1 MAEYEGKEV
10 KLNDPFRLPSGSKKK
25 FGVYVK
31 NPKTGNVIK
40 VEFGD
45 PNLSIKRD
53 DPERLKNFR
62 ARHNCDQKT
71 DKTTPGYWSC
81 KFWEKDK
88 PVSKLLKKGKVES
101 VGEGCGCDECMSEDK
116 HDKKGKD
123 MDPRKHVA
131 LSKKNPG
138 MYCVFDVKGREV
150 KLFKKKSDAE
160 AYAIKNHDELM
171 KESVNESRKK
181 KITYVI
187 NRRTGEVVYGP
198 TDVADAKQF
207 LKKQPQPRKFV
218 IRDIRESVQLDE
230 QGSIVKTFGNTRDYM
245 PLIKKFG
252 MEKQFRSMMR
262 DLKKFGESGDG
273 LIMIYSDKMLEF
285 IIEPLED
292 SHYVTKAAQRGGP
305 MTGKNLVKKDV
316 RARGAKGVDA
326 RVIAFKESEYN
337 PLDEQSYVPGQ
348 AKAAHGGASRRG
360 GSRGPRMSRQRK
372 NRAEVLDQ
380 LVLNGIQV
388 LNQPQVVTGK
398 GGSDTFVVAKK
409 DVKKAKKVL
418 DDYFEKAYVKIH
430 MGKKGLRRDNYTI
443 VAEGVNLDEQ
453 KIRTQVEFD
462 SLTDAV
468 KSVKFHPTRDKGREV
483 AIYKL
488 TPPKRT
494 MRTSAE
500 RPSGKKV
507 GSVDFQKKT
516 VYTTVTLPNG
526 PFEKILKAKGAKRI
540 ATVKNVDGKAKVLKE
555 QVKSMDQKK
564 AKKIYDKL
572 KKGSEIEVNFG
583 NFMHSGGKPIVLKV
597 TSGHRIVGKSKVGR
611 IILVNPENPRGM
623 KYKLFN
629 RDGNISLAQGD
640 MATILKDMNIIKEQR
655 VIQESGHEDVPSAKN
670 KVMMNLVSLRKI
682 HKILCC
688 MDPHASLPSW
698 LTDKLTIATS
708 KLDTVGDYLE
718 SQVMQSES
726 TDPNFWLIELNE
738 DEDDKKKKGKNPRGT
753 KYYTKS
759 GRIKKSPEDKE
770 TGLPK
775 KYVSRM
781 TDADAKQKAAE
792 IKARKK
798 YDKDDPRRYKP
809 TEVDKKY
816 AGKGQKSKYTKAYD
830 KMFGKDDD

>member
-53 DPERLKNFR
+53 DPDRLKNFR

-101 VGEGCGCDECMSEDK
+101 VGEGCGCDECM
-116 HDKKGKD
+116 
-123 MDPRKHVA
+123 
-131 LSKKNPG
+131 
-138 MYCVFDVKGREV
+138 
-150 KLFKKKSDAE
+150 
-160 AYAIKNHDELM
+160 
-171 KESVNESRKK
+171 NESRKK

-252 MEKQFRSMMR
+252 FEKQFRSMMR

-292 SHYVTKAAQRGGP
+292 SHYVTKAVQRGGP

-337 PLDEQSYVPGQ
+337 PLDEQ
-348 AKAAHGGASRRG
+348 
-360 GSRGPRMSRQRK
+360 
-372 NRAEVLDQ
+372 
-380 LVLNGIQV
+380 
-388 LNQPQVVTGK
+388 
-398 GGSDTFVVAKK
+398 
-409 DVKKAKKVL
+409 
-418 DDYFEKAYVKIH
+418 
-430 MGKKGLRRDNYTI
+430 
-443 VAEGVNLDEQ
+443 

-488 TPPKRT
+488 KDGTFTP
-494 MRTSAE
+494 
-500 RPSGKKV
+500 
-507 GSVDFQKKT
+507 
-516 VYTTVTLPNG
+516 VTLPNG

-540 ATVKNVDGKAKVLKE
+540 ATVKNVDGKAKV
-555 QVKSMDQKK
+555 
-564 AKKIYDKL
+564 
-572 KKGSEIEVNFG
+572 
-583 NFMHSGGKPIVLKV
+583 
-597 TSGHRIVGKSKVGR
+597 
-611 IILVNPENPRGM
+611 
-623 KYKLFN
+623 
-629 RDGNISLAQGD
+629 
-640 MATILKDMNIIKEQR
+640 IKEQR

-670 KVMMNLVSLRKI
+670 KVMMNLVSLKKI

-688 MDPHASLPSW
+688 MNPHASLPSW

-816 AGKGQKSKYTKAYD
+816 AGKGEKSKYTKAYD

>member
-230 QGSIVKTFGNTRDYM
+230 ETQHIVHVNVSRTGFRKLEAMIASLDGYRESDYSDGKARFYFDAKKHDTAERKKVAEFIKKTRGAEFSHAMKEDVQLDEQGSIVKTFGNTRDYM

-252 MEKQFRSMMR
+252 FEKQFRSMMR

-292 SHYVTKAAQRGGP
+292 SHYVTKAVQRGGP

-337 PLDEQSYVPGQ
+337 PLDEQ
-348 AKAAHGGASRRG
+348 
-360 GSRGPRMSRQRK
+360 
-372 NRAEVLDQ
+372 
-380 LVLNGIQV
+380 
-388 LNQPQVVTGK
+388 
-398 GGSDTFVVAKK
+398 
-409 DVKKAKKVL
+409 
-418 DDYFEKAYVKIH
+418 
-430 MGKKGLRRDNYTI
+430 
-443 VAEGVNLDEQ
+443 

-488 TPPKRT
+488 KDGTFTP
-494 MRTSAE
+494 
-500 RPSGKKV
+500 
-507 GSVDFQKKT
+507 
-516 VYTTVTLPNG
+516 VTLPNG

-540 ATVKNVDGKAKVLKE
+540 ATVKNVDGKAKV
-555 QVKSMDQKK
+555 
-564 AKKIYDKL
+564 
-572 KKGSEIEVNFG
+572 
-583 NFMHSGGKPIVLKV
+583 
-597 TSGHRIVGKSKVGR
+597 
-611 IILVNPENPRGM
+611 
-623 KYKLFN
+623 
-629 RDGNISLAQGD
+629 
-640 MATILKDMNIIKEQR
+640 IKEQR

-670 KVMMNLVSLRKI
+670 KVMMNLVSLKKI

-688 MDPHASLPSW
+688 MNPHASLPSW

-738 DEDDKKKKGKNPRGT
+738 DEDDKKKGKNPRGT

-816 AGKGQKSKYTKAYD
+816 AGKGEKSKYTKAYD

>member
-1 MAEYEGKEV
+1 MAEYEGKKV

-45 PNLSIKRD
+45 PNMSIKRD

-138 MYCVFDVKGREV
+138 MYCVFDAKGREV

-171 KESVNESRKK
+171 KENVNESRKK

-252 MEKQFRSMMR
+252 LEKQFRSMMK

-292 SHYVTKAAQRGGP
+292 SHYVTKAVQRGGP

-337 PLDEQSYVPGQ
+337 PLDEQ
-348 AKAAHGGASRRG
+348 
-360 GSRGPRMSRQRK
+360 
-372 NRAEVLDQ
+372 
-380 LVLNGIQV
+380 
-388 LNQPQVVTGK
+388 
-398 GGSDTFVVAKK
+398 
-409 DVKKAKKVL
+409 
-418 DDYFEKAYVKIH
+418 
-430 MGKKGLRRDNYTI
+430 
-443 VAEGVNLDEQ
+443 

-488 TPPKRT
+488 KDGTFTP
-494 MRTSAE
+494 
-500 RPSGKKV
+500 
-507 GSVDFQKKT
+507 
-516 VYTTVTLPNG
+516 VTLPNG

-540 ATVKNVDGKAKVLKE
+540 ATVKNVDGKAKV
-555 QVKSMDQKK
+555 
-564 AKKIYDKL
+564 
-572 KKGSEIEVNFG
+572 
-583 NFMHSGGKPIVLKV
+583 
-597 TSGHRIVGKSKVGR
+597 
-611 IILVNPENPRGM
+611 
-623 KYKLFN
+623 
-629 RDGNISLAQGD
+629 
-640 MATILKDMNIIKEQR
+640 IKEQR

-670 KVMMNLVSLRKI
+670 KVMMNLVSLKKI

>member
-1 MAEYEGKEV
+1 
-10 KLNDPFRLPSGSKKK
+10 
-25 FGVYVK
+25 
-31 NPKTGNVIK
+31 
-40 VEFGD
+40 
-45 PNLSIKRD
+45 
-53 DPERLKNFR
+53 
-62 ARHNCDQKT
+62 
-71 DKTTPGYWSC
+71 
-81 KFWEKDK
+81 
-88 PVSKLLKKGKVES
+88 
-101 VGEGCGCDECMSEDK
+101 MSEDK
-116 HDKKGKD
+116 HGKKGKD

-171 KESVNESRKK
+171 KENVNESRKK

-218 IRDIRESVQLDE
+218 IRDIRESVQLEE

-326 RVIAFKESEYN
+326 RVIAFKDSEYN
-337 PLDEQSYVPGQ
+337 P
-348 AKAAHGGASRRG
+348 
-360 GSRGPRMSRQRK
+360 
-372 NRAEVLDQ
+372 
-380 LVLNGIQV
+380 
-388 LNQPQVVTGK
+388 
-398 GGSDTFVVAKK
+398 
-409 DVKKAKKVL
+409 
-418 DDYFEKAYVKIH
+418 
-430 MGKKGLRRDNYTI
+430 
-443 VAEGVNLDEQ
+443 LDEQ

-629 RDGNISLAQGD
+629 RDGNISLVQGD
-640 MATILKDMNIIKEQR
+640 MATIL
-655 VIQESGHEDVPSAKN
+655 
-670 KVMMNLVSLRKI
+670 
-682 HKILCC
+682 
-688 MDPHASLPSW
+688 
-698 LTDKLTIATS
+698 
-708 KLDTVGDYLE
+708 
-718 SQVMQSES
+718 
-726 TDPNFWLIELNE
+726 
-738 DEDDKKKKGKNPRGT
+738 
-753 KYYTKS
+753 
-759 GRIKKSPEDKE
+759 
-770 TGLPK
+770 
-775 KYVSRM
+775 
-781 TDADAKQKAAE
+781 
-792 IKARKK
+792 
-798 YDKDDPRRYKP
+798 
-809 TEVDKKY
+809 
-816 AGKGQKSKYTKAYD
+816 
-830 KMFGKDDD
+830 

>member
-252 MEKQFRSMMR
+252 FEKQFRSMMR

-292 SHYVTKAAQRGGP
+292 SHYVTKAVQRGGP

-337 PLDEQSYVPGQ
+337 PLDEQ
-348 AKAAHGGASRRG
+348 
-360 GSRGPRMSRQRK
+360 
-372 NRAEVLDQ
+372 
-380 LVLNGIQV
+380 
-388 LNQPQVVTGK
+388 
-398 GGSDTFVVAKK
+398 
-409 DVKKAKKVL
+409 KV
-418 DDYFEKAYVKIH
+418 
-430 MGKKGLRRDNYTI
+430 
-443 VAEGVNLDEQ
+443 
-453 KIRTQVEFD
+453 RTQVEFD

-488 TPPKRT
+488 KDGTFTP
-494 MRTSAE
+494 
-500 RPSGKKV
+500 
-507 GSVDFQKKT
+507 
-516 VYTTVTLPNG
+516 VTLPNG

-540 ATVKNVDGKAKVLKE
+540 ATVKNVDGKAKV
-555 QVKSMDQKK
+555 
-564 AKKIYDKL
+564 
-572 KKGSEIEVNFG
+572 
-583 NFMHSGGKPIVLKV
+583 
-597 TSGHRIVGKSKVGR
+597 
-611 IILVNPENPRGM
+611 
-623 KYKLFN
+623 
-629 RDGNISLAQGD
+629 
-640 MATILKDMNIIKEQR
+640 IKEQR

-670 KVMMNLVSLRKI
+670 KVMMNLVSLKKI

-738 DEDDKKKKGKNPRGT
+738 DEDDKKKGKNPRGT

-816 AGKGQKSKYTKAYD
+816 AGKGEKSKYTKAYD

>member
-10 KLNDPFRLPSGSKKK
+10 KLNDPFRLPKGSKKK

-138 MYCVFDVKGREV
+138 MYCVFDIKGREV

-252 MEKQFRSMMR
+252 YEKQFRSMMR

-292 SHYVTKAAQRGGP
+292 SHYVTKAVQRGGP

-337 PLDEQSYVPGQ
+337 PLDEQ
-348 AKAAHGGASRRG
+348 
-360 GSRGPRMSRQRK
+360 
-372 NRAEVLDQ
+372 
-380 LVLNGIQV
+380 
-388 LNQPQVVTGK
+388 
-398 GGSDTFVVAKK
+398 
-409 DVKKAKKVL
+409 
-418 DDYFEKAYVKIH
+418 
-430 MGKKGLRRDNYTI
+430 
-443 VAEGVNLDEQ
+443 

-488 TPPKRT
+488 KDGTFTP
-494 MRTSAE
+494 
-500 RPSGKKV
+500 
-507 GSVDFQKKT
+507 
-516 VYTTVTLPNG
+516 VTLPNG

-540 ATVKNVDGKAKVLKE
+540 ATVKNVDGKAKV
-555 QVKSMDQKK
+555 
-564 AKKIYDKL
+564 
-572 KKGSEIEVNFG
+572 
-583 NFMHSGGKPIVLKV
+583 
-597 TSGHRIVGKSKVGR
+597 
-611 IILVNPENPRGM
+611 
-623 KYKLFN
+623 
-629 RDGNISLAQGD
+629 
-640 MATILKDMNIIKEQR
+640 IKEQR

-670 KVMMNLVSLRKI
+670 KVMMNLVSLKKI

-688 MDPHASLPSW
+688 MNPHASLPSW

-738 DEDDKKKKGKNPRGT
+738 DEDEKKGKNPRGT

>member
-138 MYCVFDVKGREV
+138 MYCVFDAKGREV

-252 MEKQFRSMMR
+252 LEKQFRSMMK

-292 SHYVTKAAQRGGP
+292 SHYVTKAVQRGGP

-337 PLDEQSYVPGQ
+337 PLDEQ
-348 AKAAHGGASRRG
+348 
-360 GSRGPRMSRQRK
+360 
-372 NRAEVLDQ
+372 
-380 LVLNGIQV
+380 
-388 LNQPQVVTGK
+388 
-398 GGSDTFVVAKK
+398 
-409 DVKKAKKVL
+409 
-418 DDYFEKAYVKIH
+418 
-430 MGKKGLRRDNYTI
+430 
-443 VAEGVNLDEQ
+443 

-488 TPPKRT
+488 KDGTFTP
-494 MRTSAE
+494 
-500 RPSGKKV
+500 
-507 GSVDFQKKT
+507 
-516 VYTTVTLPNG
+516 VTLPNG
-526 PFEKILKAKGAKRI
+526 PFEKILKAKGARRI
-540 ATVKNVDGKAKVLKE
+540 ATVKNVDGKAKV
-555 QVKSMDQKK
+555 
-564 AKKIYDKL
+564 
-572 KKGSEIEVNFG
+572 
-583 NFMHSGGKPIVLKV
+583 
-597 TSGHRIVGKSKVGR
+597 
-611 IILVNPENPRGM
+611 
-623 KYKLFN
+623 
-629 RDGNISLAQGD
+629 
-640 MATILKDMNIIKEQR
+640 IKEQR

-670 KVMMNLVSLRKI
+670 KVMMNLVSLKKI

-688 MDPHASLPSW
+688 MNPHASLPSW

-738 DEDDKKKKGKNPRGT
+738 DEDDKKKGKNPRGT

>member
-1 MAEYEGKEV
+1 MAEYEGKKV

-45 PNLSIKRD
+45 PNMSIKRD

-138 MYCVFDVKGREV
+138 MYCVFDAKGREV

-171 KESVNESRKK
+171 KENVNESRKK

-218 IRDIRESVQLDE
+218 IRDIREDVQLDE

-252 MEKQFRSMMR
+252 LEKQFRSMMK

-292 SHYVTKAAQRGGP
+292 SHYVTKAVQRGGP

-337 PLDEQSYVPGQ
+337 PLDEQ
-348 AKAAHGGASRRG
+348 
-360 GSRGPRMSRQRK
+360 
-372 NRAEVLDQ
+372 
-380 LVLNGIQV
+380 
-388 LNQPQVVTGK
+388 
-398 GGSDTFVVAKK
+398 
-409 DVKKAKKVL
+409 
-418 DDYFEKAYVKIH
+418 
-430 MGKKGLRRDNYTI
+430 
-443 VAEGVNLDEQ
+443 

-488 TPPKRT
+488 KDGTFTP
-494 MRTSAE
+494 
-500 RPSGKKV
+500 
-507 GSVDFQKKT
+507 
-516 VYTTVTLPNG
+516 VTLPNG

>member
-10 KLNDPFRLPSGSKKK
+10 KLNDPFRLPKGSKKK

-53 DPERLKNFR
+53 DPDRLKNFR

-88 PVSKLLKKGKVES
+88 PVSNLLKKGKVES
-101 VGEGCGCDECMSEDK
+101 VGEGCGCDECM
-116 HDKKGKD
+116 
-123 MDPRKHVA
+123 
-131 LSKKNPG
+131 
-138 MYCVFDVKGREV
+138 
-150 KLFKKKSDAE
+150 
-160 AYAIKNHDELM
+160 
-171 KESVNESRKK
+171 NESRKK

-252 MEKQFRSMMR
+252 YEKQFRSMMR

-292 SHYVTKAAQRGGP
+292 SHYVTKAVQRGGP

-337 PLDEQSYVPGQ
+337 PLDEQ
-348 AKAAHGGASRRG
+348 
-360 GSRGPRMSRQRK
+360 
-372 NRAEVLDQ
+372 
-380 LVLNGIQV
+380 
-388 LNQPQVVTGK
+388 
-398 GGSDTFVVAKK
+398 
-409 DVKKAKKVL
+409 
-418 DDYFEKAYVKIH
+418 
-430 MGKKGLRRDNYTI
+430 
-443 VAEGVNLDEQ
+443 

-483 AIYKL
+483 AIYL
-488 TPPKRT
+488 IPGSGSKRT
-494 MRTSAE
+494 MRTSIE
-500 RPSGKKV
+500 RPSGKQV
-507 GSVDFQKKT
+507 GSVDFQKKG

-540 ATVKNVDGKAKVLKE
+540 ATVKNVDGKAKV
-555 QVKSMDQKK
+555 
-564 AKKIYDKL
+564 
-572 KKGSEIEVNFG
+572 
-583 NFMHSGGKPIVLKV
+583 
-597 TSGHRIVGKSKVGR
+597 
-611 IILVNPENPRGM
+611 
-623 KYKLFN
+623 
-629 RDGNISLAQGD
+629 
-640 MATILKDMNIIKEQR
+640 IKEQR

-670 KVMMNLVSLRKI
+670 KVMMNLVSLKKI

-688 MDPHASLPSW
+688 MNPHASLPSW

-738 DEDDKKKKGKNPRGT
+738 DEDDKKKGKNPRGT

-816 AGKGQKSKYTKAYD
+816 AGKGEKSKYTKAYD

>member
-10 KLNDPFRLPSGSKKK
+10 KLNDPFRLPKGSKKK

-138 MYCVFDVKGREV
+138 MYCVFDAKGREV

-337 PLDEQSYVPGQ
+337 PLDEQ
-348 AKAAHGGASRRG
+348 
-360 GSRGPRMSRQRK
+360 
-372 NRAEVLDQ
+372 
-380 LVLNGIQV
+380 
-388 LNQPQVVTGK
+388 
-398 GGSDTFVVAKK
+398 
-409 DVKKAKKVL
+409 
-418 DDYFEKAYVKIH
+418 
-430 MGKKGLRRDNYTI
+430 
-443 VAEGVNLDEQ
+443 

-488 TPPKRT
+488 KDGTFTP
-494 MRTSAE
+494 
-500 RPSGKKV
+500 
-507 GSVDFQKKT
+507 
-516 VYTTVTLPNG
+516 VTLPNG

-540 ATVKNVDGKAKVLKE
+540 ATVKNVDGKAKV
-555 QVKSMDQKK
+555 
-564 AKKIYDKL
+564 
-572 KKGSEIEVNFG
+572 
-583 NFMHSGGKPIVLKV
+583 
-597 TSGHRIVGKSKVGR
+597 
-611 IILVNPENPRGM
+611 
-623 KYKLFN
+623 
-629 RDGNISLAQGD
+629 
-640 MATILKDMNIIKEQR
+640 IKEQR

-670 KVMMNLVSLRKI
+670 KVMMNLVSLKKI

-738 DEDDKKKKGKNPRGT
+738 DEDDKKKKGKNPRDT

-781 TDADAKQKAAE
+781 TKADAKQKADE

-798 YDKDDPRRYKP
+798 YGKDDPRRYKP

-816 AGKGQKSKYTKAYD
+816 AGTGEKSKYTKAYD

>member
-1 MAEYEGKEV
+1 MAEYEGKKV

-292 SHYVTKAAQRGGP
+292 SHYVTKAVQRGGP

-337 PLDEQSYVPGQ
+337 PLDEQ
-348 AKAAHGGASRRG
+348 
-360 GSRGPRMSRQRK
+360 
-372 NRAEVLDQ
+372 
-380 LVLNGIQV
+380 
-388 LNQPQVVTGK
+388 
-398 GGSDTFVVAKK
+398 
-409 DVKKAKKVL
+409 KV
-418 DDYFEKAYVKIH
+418 
-430 MGKKGLRRDNYTI
+430 
-443 VAEGVNLDEQ
+443 
-453 KIRTQVEFD
+453 RTQVEFD

-488 TPPKRT
+488 KDGTFTP
-494 MRTSAE
+494 
-500 RPSGKKV
+500 
-507 GSVDFQKKT
+507 
-516 VYTTVTLPNG
+516 VTLPNG

-540 ATVKNVDGKAKVLKE
+540 ATVKNVDGKAKV
-555 QVKSMDQKK
+555 
-564 AKKIYDKL
+564 
-572 KKGSEIEVNFG
+572 
-583 NFMHSGGKPIVLKV
+583 
-597 TSGHRIVGKSKVGR
+597 
-611 IILVNPENPRGM
+611 
-623 KYKLFN
+623 
-629 RDGNISLAQGD
+629 
-640 MATILKDMNIIKEQR
+640 IKEQR

-670 KVMMNLVSLRKI
+670 KVMMNLVSLKKI

>member
-252 MEKQFRSMMR
+252 FEKQFRSMMR

-292 SHYVTKAAQRGGP
+292 SHYVTKAVQRGGP

-337 PLDEQSYVPGQ
+337 PLDEQ
-348 AKAAHGGASRRG
+348 
-360 GSRGPRMSRQRK
+360 
-372 NRAEVLDQ
+372 
-380 LVLNGIQV
+380 
-388 LNQPQVVTGK
+388 
-398 GGSDTFVVAKK
+398 
-409 DVKKAKKVL
+409 
-418 DDYFEKAYVKIH
+418 
-430 MGKKGLRRDNYTI
+430 
-443 VAEGVNLDEQ
+443 

-488 TPPKRT
+488 KDGTFTP
-494 MRTSAE
+494 
-500 RPSGKKV
+500 
-507 GSVDFQKKT
+507 
-516 VYTTVTLPNG
+516 VTLPNG

-540 ATVKNVDGKAKVLKE
+540 ATVKNVDGKAKV
-555 QVKSMDQKK
+555 
-564 AKKIYDKL
+564 
-572 KKGSEIEVNFG
+572 
-583 NFMHSGGKPIVLKV
+583 
-597 TSGHRIVGKSKVGR
+597 
-611 IILVNPENPRGM
+611 
-623 KYKLFN
+623 
-629 RDGNISLAQGD
+629 
-640 MATILKDMNIIKEQR
+640 IKEQR

-670 KVMMNLVSLRKI
+670 KVMMNLVSLKKI

-688 MDPHASLPSW
+688 MNPHASLPSW

-738 DEDDKKKKGKNPRGT
+738 DEDDKKKGKNPRGT

>member
-1 MAEYEGKEV
+1 MAEYEGKKV

-45 PNLSIKRD
+45 PNMSIKRD

-138 MYCVFDVKGREV
+138 MYCVFDAKGREV

-171 KESVNESRKK
+171 KENVNESRKK

-252 MEKQFRSMMR
+252 LEKQFRSMMK

-292 SHYVTKAAQRGGP
+292 SHYVTKAVQRGGP

-316 RARGAKGVDA
+316 RARGANGVDA

-337 PLDEQSYVPGQ
+337 P
-348 AKAAHGGASRRG
+348 
-360 GSRGPRMSRQRK
+360 
-372 NRAEVLDQ
+372 
-380 LVLNGIQV
+380 
-388 LNQPQVVTGK
+388 
-398 GGSDTFVVAKK
+398 
-409 DVKKAKKVL
+409 
-418 DDYFEKAYVKIH
+418 
-430 MGKKGLRRDNYTI
+430 
-443 VAEGVNLDEQ
+443 LDEQ

-488 TPPKRT
+488 KDGTFTP
-494 MRTSAE
+494 
-500 RPSGKKV
+500 
-507 GSVDFQKKT
+507 
-516 VYTTVTLPNG
+516 VTLPNG

-540 ATVKNVDGKAKVLKE
+540 ATVKNVDGKAKV
-555 QVKSMDQKK
+555 
-564 AKKIYDKL
+564 
-572 KKGSEIEVNFG
+572 
-583 NFMHSGGKPIVLKV
+583 
-597 TSGHRIVGKSKVGR
+597 
-611 IILVNPENPRGM
+611 
-623 KYKLFN
+623 
-629 RDGNISLAQGD
+629 
-640 MATILKDMNIIKEQR
+640 IKEQR

-670 KVMMNLVSLRKI
+670 KVMMNLVSLKKI

-816 AGKGQKSKYTKAYD
+816 AGTGEKSKYTKAYD

>member
-138 MYCVFDVKGREV
+138 MYCVFDIKGREV

-218 IRDIRESVQLDE
+218 IRDIRESVQIDE

-337 PLDEQSYVPGQ
+337 PLDEQ
-348 AKAAHGGASRRG
+348 
-360 GSRGPRMSRQRK
+360 
-372 NRAEVLDQ
+372 
-380 LVLNGIQV
+380 
-388 LNQPQVVTGK
+388 
-398 GGSDTFVVAKK
+398 
-409 DVKKAKKVL
+409 
-418 DDYFEKAYVKIH
+418 
-430 MGKKGLRRDNYTI
+430 
-443 VAEGVNLDEQ
+443 

-468 KSVKFHPTRDKGREV
+468 KSVNFHPTRDKGREV
-483 AIYKL
+483 AIYL
-488 TPPKRT
+488 IPGSGSKRT
-494 MRTSAE
+494 
-500 RPSGKKV
+500 PY
-507 GSVDFQKKT
+507 Q
-516 VYTTVTLPNG
+516 
-526 PFEKILKAKGAKRI
+526 
-540 ATVKNVDGKAKVLKE
+540 
-555 QVKSMDQKK
+555 
-564 AKKIYDKL
+564 
-572 KKGSEIEVNFG
+572 
-583 NFMHSGGKPIVLKV
+583 
-597 TSGHRIVGKSKVGR
+597 
-611 IILVNPENPRGM
+611 
-623 KYKLFN
+623 
-629 RDGNISLAQGD
+629 
-640 MATILKDMNIIKEQR
+640 
-655 VIQESGHEDVPSAKN
+655 
-670 KVMMNLVSLRKI
+670 
-682 HKILCC
+682 
-688 MDPHASLPSW
+688 
-698 LTDKLTIATS
+698 
-708 KLDTVGDYLE
+708 
-718 SQVMQSES
+718 
-726 TDPNFWLIELNE
+726 
-738 DEDDKKKKGKNPRGT
+738 
-753 KYYTKS
+753 
-759 GRIKKSPEDKE
+759 
-770 TGLPK
+770 TGLSK
-775 KYVSRM
+775 RFS
-781 TDADAKQKAAE
+781 KQKAQSVS
-792 IKARKK
+792 
-798 YDKDDPRRYKP
+798 P
-809 TEVDKKY
+809 
-816 AGKGQKSKYTKAYD
+816 Q
-830 KMFGKDDD
+830 

>member
-1 MAEYEGKEV
+1 MAEYEGKKV

-53 DPERLKNFR
+53 DPDRLKNFR

-218 IRDIRESVQLDE
+218 IRDIKEDVQLDEETQHIVHVNVSRTGFRKLEAMIASLDGYRESDYSDGKARFYFDAKKHDTAERKKVAEFIKKTRGAEFSHAMKEDVQLDE

-292 SHYVTKAAQRGGP
+292 SHYVTKAVQRGGP

-337 PLDEQSYVPGQ
+337 P
-348 AKAAHGGASRRG
+348 
-360 GSRGPRMSRQRK
+360 
-372 NRAEVLDQ
+372 
-380 LVLNGIQV
+380 
-388 LNQPQVVTGK
+388 
-398 GGSDTFVVAKK
+398 
-409 DVKKAKKVL
+409 
-418 DDYFEKAYVKIH
+418 
-430 MGKKGLRRDNYTI
+430 
-443 VAEGVNLDEQ
+443 LDEQ

-494 MRTSAE
+494 MRTSTE

-540 ATVKNVDGKAKVLKE
+540 ATVKNVDGKAKV
-555 QVKSMDQKK
+555 
-564 AKKIYDKL
+564 
-572 KKGSEIEVNFG
+572 
-583 NFMHSGGKPIVLKV
+583 
-597 TSGHRIVGKSKVGR
+597 
-611 IILVNPENPRGM
+611 
-623 KYKLFN
+623 
-629 RDGNISLAQGD
+629 
-640 MATILKDMNIIKEQR
+640 IKEQR

-670 KVMMNLVSLRKI
+670 KVMMNLVSLKKI

-688 MDPHASLPSW
+688 MNPHASLPSW

-738 DEDDKKKKGKNPRGT
+738 DEDDKKKKGKNPKDT

-816 AGKGQKSKYTKAYD
+816 AGKGEKSKYTKAYD

>member
-252 MEKQFRSMMR
+252 FEKQFRSMMR

-292 SHYVTKAAQRGGP
+292 SHYVTKAVQRGGP

-337 PLDEQSYVPGQ
+337 PLDEQ
-348 AKAAHGGASRRG
+348 
-360 GSRGPRMSRQRK
+360 
-372 NRAEVLDQ
+372 
-380 LVLNGIQV
+380 
-388 LNQPQVVTGK
+388 
-398 GGSDTFVVAKK
+398 
-409 DVKKAKKVL
+409 
-418 DDYFEKAYVKIH
+418 
-430 MGKKGLRRDNYTI
+430 
-443 VAEGVNLDEQ
+443 

-488 TPPKRT
+488 KDGTFTP
-494 MRTSAE
+494 
-500 RPSGKKV
+500 
-507 GSVDFQKKT
+507 
-516 VYTTVTLPNG
+516 VTLPNG

-540 ATVKNVDGKAKVLKE
+540 ATVKNVDGKAKV
-555 QVKSMDQKK
+555 
-564 AKKIYDKL
+564 
-572 KKGSEIEVNFG
+572 
-583 NFMHSGGKPIVLKV
+583 
-597 TSGHRIVGKSKVGR
+597 
-611 IILVNPENPRGM
+611 
-623 KYKLFN
+623 
-629 RDGNISLAQGD
+629 
-640 MATILKDMNIIKEQR
+640 IKEQR

-670 KVMMNLVSLRKI
+670 KVMMNLVSLKKI

-688 MDPHASLPSW
+688 MNPHASLPSW

-738 DEDDKKKKGKNPRGT
+738 DEDDKKKGKNPRGT

-816 AGKGQKSKYTKAYD
+816 AGKGEKSKYTKAYD

>member
-138 MYCVFDVKGREV
+138 MYCVFDIKGREV

-337 PLDEQSYVPGQ
+337 PLDEQ
-348 AKAAHGGASRRG
+348 
-360 GSRGPRMSRQRK
+360 
-372 NRAEVLDQ
+372 
-380 LVLNGIQV
+380 
-388 LNQPQVVTGK
+388 
-398 GGSDTFVVAKK
+398 
-409 DVKKAKKVL
+409 
-418 DDYFEKAYVKIH
+418 
-430 MGKKGLRRDNYTI
+430 
-443 VAEGVNLDEQ
+443 

-483 AIYKL
+483 AIYL
-488 TPPKRT
+488 IPGSGSKRT

-507 GSVDFQKKT
+507 GSVDFQKKG

-670 KVMMNLVSLRKI
+670 KVMMNLVSLKKI

-688 MDPHASLPSW
+688 MNPHASLPSW

-738 DEDDKKKKGKNPRGT
+738 DEDDKKKGKNPKGT

-781 TDADAKQKAAE
+781 TKADAKQKAAE

-816 AGKGQKSKYTKAYD
+816 AGKGEKSKYTKAYD

>member
-1 MAEYEGKEV
+1 MAEYEGKKV

-218 IRDIRESVQLDE
+218 IRDIKEDVQLDETVKTAFKDFDMDARVFMAKLKKFGFDKEYRKMMQNFNKHAKPGDGFYFVDGGRQLGFEVHPVSAMMMGNKIKKLGDSQELGNGKTVKLIAIKESVQLDEETQHIVHVNVSRTGFRKLEAMIASLDGYRESDYSDGKARFYFDAKKHDSAERKKVAEFIKKTRGAEFSHAMKEDVQLDE

-292 SHYVTKAAQRGGP
+292 SHYVTKAVQRGGP

-337 PLDEQSYVPGQ
+337 P
-348 AKAAHGGASRRG
+348 
-360 GSRGPRMSRQRK
+360 
-372 NRAEVLDQ
+372 
-380 LVLNGIQV
+380 
-388 LNQPQVVTGK
+388 
-398 GGSDTFVVAKK
+398 
-409 DVKKAKKVL
+409 
-418 DDYFEKAYVKIH
+418 
-430 MGKKGLRRDNYTI
+430 
-443 VAEGVNLDEQ
+443 LDEQ

-540 ATVKNVDGKAKVLKE
+540 ATVKNVDGKAKV
-555 QVKSMDQKK
+555 
-564 AKKIYDKL
+564 
-572 KKGSEIEVNFG
+572 
-583 NFMHSGGKPIVLKV
+583 
-597 TSGHRIVGKSKVGR
+597 
-611 IILVNPENPRGM
+611 
-623 KYKLFN
+623 
-629 RDGNISLAQGD
+629 
-640 MATILKDMNIIKEQR
+640 IKEQR

-670 KVMMNLVSLRKI
+670 KVMMNLVSLKKI

>member
-101 VGEGCGCDECMSEDK
+101 VGEGCGCDECM
-116 HDKKGKD
+116 
-123 MDPRKHVA
+123 
-131 LSKKNPG
+131 
-138 MYCVFDVKGREV
+138 
-150 KLFKKKSDAE
+150 
-160 AYAIKNHDELM
+160 
-171 KESVNESRKK
+171 NESRKK

-230 QGSIVKTFGNTRDYM
+230 QGSVVKTFGNTRDYM

-292 SHYVTKAAQRGGP
+292 SHYVTKAVQRGGP

-337 PLDEQSYVPGQ
+337 PLDEQ
-348 AKAAHGGASRRG
+348 
-360 GSRGPRMSRQRK
+360 
-372 NRAEVLDQ
+372 
-380 LVLNGIQV
+380 
-388 LNQPQVVTGK
+388 
-398 GGSDTFVVAKK
+398 
-409 DVKKAKKVL
+409 
-418 DDYFEKAYVKIH
+418 
-430 MGKKGLRRDNYTI
+430 
-443 VAEGVNLDEQ
+443 

-488 TPPKRT
+488 KDGTFTP
-494 MRTSAE
+494 
-500 RPSGKKV
+500 
-507 GSVDFQKKT
+507 
-516 VYTTVTLPNG
+516 VTLPNG

-540 ATVKNVDGKAKVLKE
+540 ATVKNVDGKAKV
-555 QVKSMDQKK
+555 
-564 AKKIYDKL
+564 
-572 KKGSEIEVNFG
+572 
-583 NFMHSGGKPIVLKV
+583 
-597 TSGHRIVGKSKVGR
+597 
-611 IILVNPENPRGM
+611 
-623 KYKLFN
+623 
-629 RDGNISLAQGD
+629 
-640 MATILKDMNIIKEQR
+640 IKEQR

-670 KVMMNLVSLRKI
+670 KVMMNLVSLKKI

-738 DEDDKKKKGKNPRGT
+738 DEDDKKKGKNPRGT

-816 AGKGQKSKYTKAYD
+816 AGKGEKSKYTKAYD

>member
-1 MAEYEGKEV
+1 MAEYEGKKV

-45 PNLSIKRD
+45 PNMSIKRD

-138 MYCVFDVKGREV
+138 MYCVFDAKGREV

-171 KESVNESRKK
+171 KENVNESRKK

-380 LVLNGIQV
+380 LALNGIQV

-418 DDYFEKAYVKIH
+418 DDYFEKPYVKIH

-443 VAEGVNLDEQ
+443 VAESVNEVY
-453 KIRTQVEFD
+453 KD
-462 SLTDAV
+462 SGLGDWFGKGGGGGKEEGGWDRYNTAGERIGKCGDA
-468 KSVKFHPTRDKGREV
+468 KKG
-483 AIYKL
+483 AAYSACL
-488 TPPKRT
+488 
-494 MRTSAE
+494 SAE
-500 RPSGKKV
+500 KAKQLRKEKIAEFV
-507 GSVDFQKKT
+507 KRKRDAQKKA
-516 VYTTVTLPNG
+516 G
-526 PFEKILKAKGAKRI
+526 DKAKG
-540 ATVKNVDGKAKVLKE
+540 GE
-555 QVKSMDQKK
+555 
-564 AKKIYDKL
+564 
-572 KKGSEIEVNFG
+572 
-583 NFMHSGGKPIVLKV
+583 
-597 TSGHRIVGKSKVGR
+597 SK
-611 IILVNPENPRGM
+611 
-623 KYKLFN
+623 
-629 RDGNISLAQGD
+629 
-640 MATILKDMNIIKEQR
+640 
-655 VIQESGHEDVPSAKN
+655 
-670 KVMMNLVSLRKI
+670 
-682 HKILCC
+682 
-688 MDPHASLPSW
+688 
-698 LTDKLTIATS
+698 
-708 KLDTVGDYLE
+708 
-718 SQVMQSES
+718 
-726 TDPNFWLIELNE
+726 
-738 DEDDKKKKGKNPRGT
+738 
-753 KYYTKS
+753 
-759 GRIKKSPEDKE
+759 
-770 TGLPK
+770 
-775 KYVSRM
+775 
-781 TDADAKQKAAE
+781 
-792 IKARKK
+792 
-798 YDKDDPRRYKP
+798 
-809 TEVDKKY
+809 
-816 AGKGQKSKYTKAYD
+816 KGQKPVMVKTGAKGLDKKNESYMSFKSFISEENVPNNPALWKKAIAKAKEKFDVYPSAYANAWASKWYKSKGGTWSK
-830 KMFGKDDD
+830 K

>member
-10 KLNDPFRLPSGSKKK
+10 KLNDPFRLPKGSKKK

-138 MYCVFDVKGREV
+138 MYCVFDIKGREV

-252 MEKQFRSMMR
+252 YEKQFRSMMR

-292 SHYVTKAAQRGGP
+292 SHYVTKAVQRGGP

-337 PLDEQSYVPGQ
+337 PLDEQ
-348 AKAAHGGASRRG
+348 
-360 GSRGPRMSRQRK
+360 
-372 NRAEVLDQ
+372 
-380 LVLNGIQV
+380 
-388 LNQPQVVTGK
+388 
-398 GGSDTFVVAKK
+398 
-409 DVKKAKKVL
+409 
-418 DDYFEKAYVKIH
+418 
-430 MGKKGLRRDNYTI
+430 
-443 VAEGVNLDEQ
+443 

-488 TPPKRT
+488 KDGTFTP
-494 MRTSAE
+494 
-500 RPSGKKV
+500 
-507 GSVDFQKKT
+507 
-516 VYTTVTLPNG
+516 VTLPNG

-540 ATVKNVDGKAKVLKE
+540 ATVKNVDGKAKV
-555 QVKSMDQKK
+555 
-564 AKKIYDKL
+564 
-572 KKGSEIEVNFG
+572 
-583 NFMHSGGKPIVLKV
+583 
-597 TSGHRIVGKSKVGR
+597 
-611 IILVNPENPRGM
+611 
-623 KYKLFN
+623 
-629 RDGNISLAQGD
+629 
-640 MATILKDMNIIKEQR
+640 IKEQR

-670 KVMMNLVSLRKI
+670 KVMMNLVSLKKI

-688 MDPHASLPSW
+688 MNPHASLPSW

-738 DEDDKKKKGKNPRGT
+738 DEDEKKGKNPRGT

-816 AGKGQKSKYTKAYD
+816 AGKGEKSKYTKAYD

>member
-138 MYCVFDVKGREV
+138 MYCVFDIKGREV

-337 PLDEQSYVPGQ
+337 PLDEQ
-348 AKAAHGGASRRG
+348 
-360 GSRGPRMSRQRK
+360 
-372 NRAEVLDQ
+372 
-380 LVLNGIQV
+380 
-388 LNQPQVVTGK
+388 
-398 GGSDTFVVAKK
+398 
-409 DVKKAKKVL
+409 
-418 DDYFEKAYVKIH
+418 
-430 MGKKGLRRDNYTI
+430 
-443 VAEGVNLDEQ
+443 

-483 AIYKL
+483 AIYL
-488 TPPKRT
+488 IPGSGSKRT

-500 RPSGKKV
+500 RPSGKQV
-507 GSVDFQKKT
+507 GSVDFQKKG

-670 KVMMNLVSLRKI
+670 KVMMNLVSLKKI

-688 MDPHASLPSW
+688 MNPHASLPSW

-738 DEDDKKKKGKNPRGT
+738 DEDDKKKGKNPKGT

-781 TDADAKQKAAE
+781 TKADAKQKAAE

-816 AGKGQKSKYTKAYD
+816 AGKGEKSKYTKAYD

>member
-10 KLNDPFRLPSGSKKK
+10 KLDDPFRLPKGSKKK

-53 DPERLKNFR
+53 DPDRLKNFR

-101 VGEGCGCDECMSEDK
+101 VGEGCGCDECM
-116 HDKKGKD
+116 
-123 MDPRKHVA
+123 
-131 LSKKNPG
+131 
-138 MYCVFDVKGREV
+138 
-150 KLFKKKSDAE
+150 
-160 AYAIKNHDELM
+160 
-171 KESVNESRKK
+171 NESRKK

-218 IRDIRESVQLDE
+218 IRDIKESVQLDEATQHTVHVNVSRTGFRKLEAMIASLDGYQESEFKKEGKATFTFDAKKHDGAERKKVAEFIKKTRGAEFSHAVKEDVQLDE

-292 SHYVTKAAQRGGP
+292 SHYVTKAVQRGGP

-337 PLDEQSYVPGQ
+337 PLDEQ
-348 AKAAHGGASRRG
+348 
-360 GSRGPRMSRQRK
+360 
-372 NRAEVLDQ
+372 
-380 LVLNGIQV
+380 
-388 LNQPQVVTGK
+388 
-398 GGSDTFVVAKK
+398 
-409 DVKKAKKVL
+409 
-418 DDYFEKAYVKIH
+418 
-430 MGKKGLRRDNYTI
+430 
-443 VAEGVNLDEQ
+443 

-483 AIYKL
+483 AIYL
-488 TPPKRT
+488 IPGSGSKRT

-500 RPSGKKV
+500 RPSGKVDK
-507 GSVDFQKKT
+507 GSVVFQKKG

-540 ATVKNVDGKAKVLKE
+540 ATVKNVNGKAKV
-555 QVKSMDQKK
+555 
-564 AKKIYDKL
+564 
-572 KKGSEIEVNFG
+572 
-583 NFMHSGGKPIVLKV
+583 
-597 TSGHRIVGKSKVGR
+597 
-611 IILVNPENPRGM
+611 
-623 KYKLFN
+623 
-629 RDGNISLAQGD
+629 
-640 MATILKDMNIIKEQR
+640 IKEQR

-670 KVMMNLVSLRKI
+670 KVMMNLVSLKKI

-688 MDPHASLPSW
+688 MNPHASLPSW

-738 DEDDKKKKGKNPRGT
+738 DEDDKKKKGKNPRDT

-816 AGKGQKSKYTKAYD
+816 AGKGEKSKYTKAYD

>member
-1 MAEYEGKEV
+1 
-10 KLNDPFRLPSGSKKK
+10 
-25 FGVYVK
+25 
-31 NPKTGNVIK
+31 
-40 VEFGD
+40 
-45 PNLSIKRD
+45 
-53 DPERLKNFR
+53 
-62 ARHNCDQKT
+62 
-71 DKTTPGYWSC
+71 
-81 KFWEKDK
+81 
-88 PVSKLLKKGKVES
+88 
-101 VGEGCGCDECMSEDK
+101 
-116 HDKKGKD
+116 
-123 MDPRKHVA
+123 
-131 LSKKNPG
+131 
-138 MYCVFDVKGREV
+138 
-150 KLFKKKSDAE
+150 
-160 AYAIKNHDELM
+160 
-171 KESVNESRKK
+171 
-181 KITYVI
+181 
-187 NRRTGEVVYGP
+187 
-198 TDVADAKQF
+198 
-207 LKKQPQPRKFV
+207 
-218 IRDIRESVQLDE
+218 
-230 QGSIVKTFGNTRDYM
+230 
-245 PLIKKFG
+245 
-252 MEKQFRSMMR
+252 
-262 DLKKFGESGDG
+262 
-273 LIMIYSDKMLEF
+273 
-285 IIEPLED
+285 
-292 SHYVTKAAQRGGP
+292 
-305 MTGKNLVKKDV
+305 
-316 RARGAKGVDA
+316 
-326 RVIAFKESEYN
+326 
-337 PLDEQSYVPGQ
+337 
-348 AKAAHGGASRRG
+348 
-360 GSRGPRMSRQRK
+360 
-372 NRAEVLDQ
+372 
-380 LVLNGIQV
+380 
-388 LNQPQVVTGK
+388 
-398 GGSDTFVVAKK
+398 
-409 DVKKAKKVL
+409 
-418 DDYFEKAYVKIH
+418 
-430 MGKKGLRRDNYTI
+430 
-443 VAEGVNLDEQ
+443 
-453 KIRTQVEFD
+453 
-462 SLTDAV
+462 
-468 KSVKFHPTRDKGREV
+468 
-483 AIYKL
+483 
-488 TPPKRT
+488 

>member
-101 VGEGCGCDECMSEDK
+101 VGEGCGCDECM
-116 HDKKGKD
+116 
-123 MDPRKHVA
+123 
-131 LSKKNPG
+131 
-138 MYCVFDVKGREV
+138 
-150 KLFKKKSDAE
+150 
-160 AYAIKNHDELM
+160 
-171 KESVNESRKK
+171 NESRKK

-230 QGSIVKTFGNTRDYM
+230 GTLEFKFDSPMKAGDFMRRIMRDKLASEVDRYGGRSSREEIVQVITHPNLYSHKKIGELAKRYKGVFHSTDQGKEVEKMMREDVQLDENVKTVFDSLRGKHSSDARVM
-245 PLIKKFG
+245 LAKIKKFG
-252 MEKQFRSMMR
+252 FDKQYRKMMQNF
-262 DLKKFGESGDG
+262 KKNAASGDG
-273 LIMIYSDKMLEF
+273 LFFIEEIPSDDERKRTKVGDSMNLEVL
-285 IIEPLED
+285 PVDGNYYNLKKLGD
-292 SHYVTKAAQRGGP
+292 SDEQKRGG
-305 MTGKNLVKKDV
+305 TVYKV
-316 RARGAKGVDA
+316 RLIAIKEGVQ
-326 RVIAFKESEYN
+326 V
-337 PLDEQSYVPGQ
+337 DENVGYYLPGQ
-348 AKAAHGGASRRG
+348 ATTSHGGKSGRG
-360 GSRGPRMSRQRK
+360 GKPGPRMTKQR
-372 NRAEVLDQ
+372 RHREEVLMH
-380 LVLNGIQV
+380 LITNGIKV
-388 LNQPQVVTGK
+388 TNQPSMVTQK
-398 GGSDTFVVAKK
+398 GSSDTFAVPKNQ
-409 DVKKAKKVL
+409 VKKAEKIL
-418 DDYFEKAYVKIH
+418 DDFFKKAYI
-430 MGKKGLRRDNYTI
+430 KKSGMRRDNYTI
-443 VAEGVNLDEQ
+443 IAEGVNLDEQ

-488 TPPKRT
+488 KDGTFTP
-494 MRTSAE
+494 
-500 RPSGKKV
+500 
-507 GSVDFQKKT
+507 
-516 VYTTVTLPNG
+516 VTLPNG

-540 ATVKNVDGKAKVLKE
+540 ATVKNVDGKAKV
-555 QVKSMDQKK
+555 
-564 AKKIYDKL
+564 
-572 KKGSEIEVNFG
+572 
-583 NFMHSGGKPIVLKV
+583 
-597 TSGHRIVGKSKVGR
+597 
-611 IILVNPENPRGM
+611 
-623 KYKLFN
+623 
-629 RDGNISLAQGD
+629 
-640 MATILKDMNIIKEQR
+640 IKEQR

-670 KVMMNLVSLRKI
+670 KVMMNLVSLKKI

-688 MDPHASLPSW
+688 MNPHASLPSW

-738 DEDDKKKKGKNPRGT
+738 DEDDKKKKGKNPRDT

-816 AGKGQKSKYTKAYD
+816 AGKGEKSKYTKAYD

>member
-53 DPERLKNFR
+53 DPDRLKNFR

-101 VGEGCGCDECMSEDK
+101 VGEGCGCDECMSE
-116 HDKKGKD
+116 
-123 MDPRKHVA
+123 
-131 LSKKNPG
+131 SK
-138 MYCVFDVKGREV
+138 
-150 KLFKKKSDAE
+150 
-160 AYAIKNHDELM
+160 
-171 KESVNESRKK
+171 KK

-337 PLDEQSYVPGQ
+337 PLDEQ
-348 AKAAHGGASRRG
+348 
-360 GSRGPRMSRQRK
+360 
-372 NRAEVLDQ
+372 
-380 LVLNGIQV
+380 
-388 LNQPQVVTGK
+388 
-398 GGSDTFVVAKK
+398 
-409 DVKKAKKVL
+409 
-418 DDYFEKAYVKIH
+418 
-430 MGKKGLRRDNYTI
+430 
-443 VAEGVNLDEQ
+443 

-540 ATVKNVDGKAKVLKE
+540 ATVKNVDGKAKV
-555 QVKSMDQKK
+555 
-564 AKKIYDKL
+564 
-572 KKGSEIEVNFG
+572 
-583 NFMHSGGKPIVLKV
+583 
-597 TSGHRIVGKSKVGR
+597 
-611 IILVNPENPRGM
+611 
-623 KYKLFN
+623 
-629 RDGNISLAQGD
+629 
-640 MATILKDMNIIKEQR
+640 IKEQK

-670 KVMMNLVSLRKI
+670 KVMMNLVSLKKI

-688 MDPHASLPSW
+688 MNPHASLPSW

-738 DEDDKKKKGKNPRGT
+738 DEDEKKKKGKNPRDT

-798 YDKDDPRRYKP
+798 YGKDDPRRYKP

-816 AGKGQKSKYTKAYD
+816 AGKGEKSKYTKAYD

>member
-292 SHYVTKAAQRGGP
+292 SHYVTKAVQRGGP

-337 PLDEQSYVPGQ
+337 PLDEQ
-348 AKAAHGGASRRG
+348 
-360 GSRGPRMSRQRK
+360 
-372 NRAEVLDQ
+372 
-380 LVLNGIQV
+380 
-388 LNQPQVVTGK
+388 
-398 GGSDTFVVAKK
+398 
-409 DVKKAKKVL
+409 KV
-418 DDYFEKAYVKIH
+418 
-430 MGKKGLRRDNYTI
+430 
-443 VAEGVNLDEQ
+443 
-453 KIRTQVEFD
+453 RTQVEFD

-488 TPPKRT
+488 KDGTFTP
-494 MRTSAE
+494 
-500 RPSGKKV
+500 
-507 GSVDFQKKT
+507 
-516 VYTTVTLPNG
+516 VTLPNG

-540 ATVKNVDGKAKVLKE
+540 ATVKNVDGKAKV
-555 QVKSMDQKK
+555 
-564 AKKIYDKL
+564 
-572 KKGSEIEVNFG
+572 
-583 NFMHSGGKPIVLKV
+583 
-597 TSGHRIVGKSKVGR
+597 
-611 IILVNPENPRGM
+611 
-623 KYKLFN
+623 
-629 RDGNISLAQGD
+629 
-640 MATILKDMNIIKEQR
+640 IKEQR

-670 KVMMNLVSLRKI
+670 KVMMNLVSLKKI

-738 DEDDKKKKGKNPRGT
+738 DEDDKKKGKNPRGT

-816 AGKGQKSKYTKAYD
+816 AGKGEKSKYTKAYD

>member
-1 MAEYEGKEV
+1 MAEYEGKKV

-218 IRDIRESVQLDE
+218 IRDIKEDVQLDETVKTAFKDFDMDARVFMAKLKKFGFDKEYRKMMQNFNKHAKPGDGFYFVDGGRQLGFEVHPVSAMMMGNKIKKLGDSQELGNGKTVKLIAIKESVQLDEETQHIVHVNVSRTGFRKLEAMIASLDGYRESDYSDGKARFYFDAKKHDSAERKKVAEFIKKTRGAEFSHAMKEDVQLDE

-337 PLDEQSYVPGQ
+337 PLDEQ
-348 AKAAHGGASRRG
+348 
-360 GSRGPRMSRQRK
+360 
-372 NRAEVLDQ
+372 
-380 LVLNGIQV
+380 
-388 LNQPQVVTGK
+388 
-398 GGSDTFVVAKK
+398 
-409 DVKKAKKVL
+409 
-418 DDYFEKAYVKIH
+418 
-430 MGKKGLRRDNYTI
+430 
-443 VAEGVNLDEQ
+443 

-494 MRTSAE
+494 MRTSTE

-540 ATVKNVDGKAKVLKE
+540 ATVKNVDGKAKV
-555 QVKSMDQKK
+555 
-564 AKKIYDKL
+564 
-572 KKGSEIEVNFG
+572 
-583 NFMHSGGKPIVLKV
+583 
-597 TSGHRIVGKSKVGR
+597 
-611 IILVNPENPRGM
+611 
-623 KYKLFN
+623 
-629 RDGNISLAQGD
+629 
-640 MATILKDMNIIKEQR
+640 IKEQR

-670 KVMMNLVSLRKI
+670 KVMMNLVSLKKI

>member
-45 PNLSIKRD
+45 PNMSIKRD

-316 RARGAKGVDA
+316 RARGAKGVNA

-337 PLDEQSYVPGQ
+337 P
-348 AKAAHGGASRRG
+348 
-360 GSRGPRMSRQRK
+360 
-372 NRAEVLDQ
+372 
-380 LVLNGIQV
+380 
-388 LNQPQVVTGK
+388 
-398 GGSDTFVVAKK
+398 
-409 DVKKAKKVL
+409 
-418 DDYFEKAYVKIH
+418 
-430 MGKKGLRRDNYTI
+430 
-443 VAEGVNLDEQ
+443 LDEQ

>member
-1 MAEYEGKEV
+1 MAEYEGKKV

-45 PNLSIKRD
+45 PNMSIKRD

-138 MYCVFDVKGREV
+138 MYCVFDAKGREV

-337 PLDEQSYVPGQ
+337 PLDEQ
-348 AKAAHGGASRRG
+348 
-360 GSRGPRMSRQRK
+360 
-372 NRAEVLDQ
+372 
-380 LVLNGIQV
+380 
-388 LNQPQVVTGK
+388 
-398 GGSDTFVVAKK
+398 
-409 DVKKAKKVL
+409 
-418 DDYFEKAYVKIH
+418 
-430 MGKKGLRRDNYTI
+430 
-443 VAEGVNLDEQ
+443 

-488 TPPKRT
+488 KDGTFTP
-494 MRTSAE
+494 
-500 RPSGKKV
+500 
-507 GSVDFQKKT
+507 
-516 VYTTVTLPNG
+516 VTLPNG

-540 ATVKNVDGKAKVLKE
+540 ATVKNVDGKAKV
-555 QVKSMDQKK
+555 
-564 AKKIYDKL
+564 
-572 KKGSEIEVNFG
+572 
-583 NFMHSGGKPIVLKV
+583 
-597 TSGHRIVGKSKVGR
+597 
-611 IILVNPENPRGM
+611 
-623 KYKLFN
+623 
-629 RDGNISLAQGD
+629 
-640 MATILKDMNIIKEQR
+640 IKEQR

-670 KVMMNLVSLRKI
+670 KVMMNLVSLKKI

-792 IKARKK
+792 IKARK
-798 YDKDDPRRYKP
+798 
-809 TEVDKKY
+809 
-816 AGKGQKSKYTKAYD
+816 
-830 KMFGKDDD
+830 

>member
-1 MAEYEGKEV
+1 MAEYEGKKV

-230 QGSIVKTFGNTRDYM
+230 ETQHIVHVNVSRTGFRKLEAMIASLDGYRESDYSDGKARFYFDAKKHDTAERKKVAEFIKKTRGAEFSHAMKEDVQLDEQGSIVKTFGNTRDYM

-252 MEKQFRSMMR
+252 YEKQFRSMMR

-292 SHYVTKAAQRGGP
+292 SHYVTKAVQRGGP

-380 LVLNGIQV
+380 LALNGIQV
-388 LNQPQVVTGK
+388 LNQPQVVTGE

-443 VAEGVNLDEQ
+443 VAESVNLDEQ

-488 TPPKRT
+488 KDGTFTP
-494 MRTSAE
+494 
-500 RPSGKKV
+500 
-507 GSVDFQKKT
+507 
-516 VYTTVTLPNG
+516 VTLPNG

-540 ATVKNVDGKAKVLKE
+540 ATVKNVDGKAKV
-555 QVKSMDQKK
+555 
-564 AKKIYDKL
+564 
-572 KKGSEIEVNFG
+572 
-583 NFMHSGGKPIVLKV
+583 
-597 TSGHRIVGKSKVGR
+597 
-611 IILVNPENPRGM
+611 
-623 KYKLFN
+623 
-629 RDGNISLAQGD
+629 
-640 MATILKDMNIIKEQR
+640 IKEQR

>member
-10 KLNDPFRLPSGSKKK
+10 KLNDPFRLPKGSKKK

-252 MEKQFRSMMR
+252 FEKQFRSMMR

-292 SHYVTKAAQRGGP
+292 SHYVTKAVQRGGP

-337 PLDEQSYVPGQ
+337 PLDEQ
-348 AKAAHGGASRRG
+348 
-360 GSRGPRMSRQRK
+360 
-372 NRAEVLDQ
+372 
-380 LVLNGIQV
+380 
-388 LNQPQVVTGK
+388 
-398 GGSDTFVVAKK
+398 
-409 DVKKAKKVL
+409 KV
-418 DDYFEKAYVKIH
+418 
-430 MGKKGLRRDNYTI
+430 
-443 VAEGVNLDEQ
+443 
-453 KIRTQVEFD
+453 RTQVEFD

-488 TPPKRT
+488 KDGTFTP
-494 MRTSAE
+494 
-500 RPSGKKV
+500 
-507 GSVDFQKKT
+507 
-516 VYTTVTLPNG
+516 VTLPNG

-540 ATVKNVDGKAKVLKE
+540 ATVKNVDGKAKV
-555 QVKSMDQKK
+555 
-564 AKKIYDKL
+564 
-572 KKGSEIEVNFG
+572 
-583 NFMHSGGKPIVLKV
+583 
-597 TSGHRIVGKSKVGR
+597 
-611 IILVNPENPRGM
+611 
-623 KYKLFN
+623 
-629 RDGNISLAQGD
+629 
-640 MATILKDMNIIKEQR
+640 IKEQR

-670 KVMMNLVSLRKI
+670 KVMLNLVSLKKI

-688 MDPHASLPSW
+688 MNPHASLPSW

-738 DEDDKKKKGKNPRGT
+738 DEDDKKKGKNPRGT

-816 AGKGQKSKYTKAYD
+816 AGKGEKSKYTKAYD

>member
-1 MAEYEGKEV
+1 MAEYEGKKV

-45 PNLSIKRD
+45 PNMSIKRD

-138 MYCVFDVKGREV
+138 MYCVFDAKGREV

-171 KESVNESRKK
+171 KENVNESRKK

-252 MEKQFRSMMR
+252 LEKQFRSMMK

-443 VAEGVNLDEQ
+443 VAESVNLDEQ

-488 TPPKRT
+488 KDGTFTP
-494 MRTSAE
+494 
-500 RPSGKKV
+500 
-507 GSVDFQKKT
+507 
-516 VYTTVTLPNG
+516 VTLPNG

-738 DEDDKKKKGKNPRGT
+738 DEDDKKKGKNPRDT

>member
-252 MEKQFRSMMR
+252 LEKQFRSMMR

-292 SHYVTKAAQRGGP
+292 SHYVTKAVQRGGP

-337 PLDEQSYVPGQ
+337 PLDENVGYYLPGQ
-348 AKAAHGGASRRG
+348 ATTSHGGKSGRG
-360 GSRGPRMSRQRK
+360 GKPGPRMTKQR
-372 NRAEVLDQ
+372 RHREEVLMH
-380 LVLNGIQV
+380 LITNGIKV
-388 LNQPQVVTGK
+388 TNQPSMVTQK
-398 GGSDTFVVAKK
+398 GSSDTFAVPKNQ
-409 DVKKAKKVL
+409 VKKAEKIL
-418 DDYFEKAYVKIH
+418 DDFFKRAYI
-430 MGKKGLRRDNYTI
+430 KKSGMRRDNYTI
-443 VAEGVNLDEQ
+443 IAEGVNLDEQ

-488 TPPKRT
+488 KDGTFTP
-494 MRTSAE
+494 
-500 RPSGKKV
+500 
-507 GSVDFQKKT
+507 
-516 VYTTVTLPNG
+516 VTLPNG

-540 ATVKNVDGKAKVLKE
+540 ATVKNVDGKAKV
-555 QVKSMDQKK
+555 
-564 AKKIYDKL
+564 
-572 KKGSEIEVNFG
+572 
-583 NFMHSGGKPIVLKV
+583 
-597 TSGHRIVGKSKVGR
+597 
-611 IILVNPENPRGM
+611 
-623 KYKLFN
+623 
-629 RDGNISLAQGD
+629 
-640 MATILKDMNIIKEQR
+640 IKEQR

-670 KVMMNLVSLRKI
+670 KVMMNLVSLKKI

-688 MDPHASLPSW
+688 MNPHASLPSW

-816 AGKGQKSKYTKAYD
+816 AGKGEKSKYTKAYD

>member
-1 MAEYEGKEV
+1 MAEYEGKKV

-218 IRDIRESVQLDE
+218 IRDIREDVQLDE

-380 LVLNGIQV
+380 LALNGIQV
-388 LNQPQVVTGK
+388 LNQPQVETGE
-398 GGSDTFVVAKK
+398 GGSDSFVVAKK

-443 VAEGVNLDEQ
+443 VAESVNLDEQ

-809 TEVDKKY
+809 TEVD
-816 AGKGQKSKYTKAYD
+816 
-830 KMFGKDDD
+830 